1 MDPKTVRIALA
12 FMDQECSMGFYSR
25 LIFPWLC
32 DMTLGQ
38 PFVAK
43 HRQDLLCAAGGEI
56 LEIGFG
62 TGLNL
67 PHYPDH
73 IRRIT
78 AVDPNPGMHRRAEK
92 RIAAS
97 QIEVEKHVGRTEQL
111 PFGDASF
118 DCVVSTFT
126 LCSVEDERRAMSEV
140 YRILRPGGSFLFLE
154 HGICPEP
161 DVQKW
166 QRRLNW
172 LQRTFG
178 GNCHLDRKIR
188 FIIAEQPFESLAANE
203 FYLEQTP
210 RTHGYI
216 YQGLA
221 TK

>member
-1 MDPKTVRIALA
+1 MSL
-12 FMDQECSMGFYSR
+12 YSR

-32 DMTLGQ
+32 DMTLGK

-43 HRQDLLCAAGGEI
+43 HRRELLKAAGGDI

-67 PHYPDH
+67 ANYPNQV
-73 IRRIT
+73 RSIT
-78 AVDPNPGMHRRAEK
+78 AVDPNPGMHRRAER

-97 QIEVEKHVGRTEQL
+97 QIEVEKHVSQTEQL
-111 PFGDASF
+111 PFNHASF

-126 LCSVEDERRAMSEV
+126 LCSVEDEDRSMSEV
-140 YRILRPGGSFLFLE
+140 YRVLRPGGRFLFLE
-154 HGICPEP
+154 HGLSPEP
-161 DVQKW
+161 DVQRW

-172 LQRTFG
+172 LQRAFG
-178 GNCHLDRKIR
+178 DNCHLDREIR
-188 FIIAEQPFESLAANE
+188 AIIAEQPFEKLEATE

-216 YQGLA
+216 YQGVA
-221 TK
+221 RK